1 MGTHISGKAGS
12 VASPTTVAGIKS
24 WTLDYTVDTLETT
37 DFADAGVRSYIV
49 GCSGWS
55 GSFEG
60 FKDAAPQAL
69 TTGTSAVNVQLLE
82 SATSNQHW
90 YGNAFITGVH
100 ASASFDGIVTYSYDF
115 QGTGALHVAS
125 A

>member
-1 MGTHISGKAGS
+1 MSHYAGTAGQ
-12 VASPTTVAGIKS
+12 VDAASQVTGIKS

-37 DFADAGVRSYIV
+37 DFADSGVKTYVV

-60 FKDAAPQAL
+60 FKDGAPLAL
-69 TTGTSAVNVQLLE
+69 AGSSISLALKETQTATQKWTGS
-82 SATSNQHW
+82 
-90 YGNAFITGVH
+90 AFITGIHINTAV
-100 ASASFDGIVTYSYDF
+100 DGIVTYAYDF
-115 QGTGALHVAS
+115 TGTGALVVAS